1 MIGFETVK
9 NVIVDTLGCEEQAVT
24 EEATL
29 KDLGADSLAAVELMM
44 AMEEA
49 TGVTISGRGH
59 GFFADGRQHCGVR
72 DRARGLNLPQACA
85 MREKHDESG
94 SSGAAGTL

>member
-1 MIGFETVK
+1 MFGFETVK

-49 TGVTISGRGH
+49 TGVTIS
-59 GFFADGRQHCGVR
+59 
-72 DRARGLNLPQACA
+72 
-85 MREKHDESG
+85 DEDMASLQTVG
-94 SSGAAGTL
+94 SIVAYVTAHEG

>member
-44 AMEEA
+44 RPPA
-49 TGVTISGRGH
+49 
-59 GFFADGRQHCGVR
+59 
-72 DRARGLNLPQACA
+72 
-85 MREKHDESG
+85 
-94 SSGAAGTL
+94 

>member
-49 TGVTISGRGH
+49 TGVTIS
-59 GFFADGRQHCGVR
+59 
-72 DRARGLNLPQACA
+72 
-85 MREKHDESG
+85 DEDMASLQTVG
-94 SSGAAGTL
+94 SIMDYVAAHQG

>member
-49 TGVTISGRGH
+49 TGVTIS
-59 GFFADGRQHCGVR
+59 
-72 DRARGLNLPQACA
+72 
-85 MREKHDESG
+85 DEDMASLQTVG
-94 SSGAAGTL
+94 SIVAYVTAHAG

>member
-29 KDLGADSLAAVELMM
+29 KDLGANSLAAVELMI

-49 TGVTISGRGH
+49 TGVTISDEDM
-59 GFFADGRQHCGVR
+59 AS
-72 DRARGLNLPQACA
+72 PQTV
-85 MREKHDESG
+85 G
-94 SSGAAGTL
+94 SIMAYVTAHEG

>member
-9 NVIVDTLGCEEQAVT
+9 NVIVDALGCEEQAVT

-49 TGVTISGRGH
+49 TGVTIS
-59 GFFADGRQHCGVR
+59 
-72 DRARGLNLPQACA
+72 
-85 MREKHDESG
+85 DEDMASLQTVG
-94 SSGAAGTL
+94 SIVAYVTAHEG